1 MTLLYNRK
9 PYVHIRKKLRNDLTY
24 AEKKLWYQLQ
34 NKNLAGYEFRRQ
46 YGVGKFILD
55 FFCVKARLGI
65 EIDGDS
71 HFENG
76 ADKKDFQRQKF
87 VESVGIKILRF
98 TNNEVY
104 HNMEG
109 VLNIIAKNLPPP
121 APPYKGGKE

>member
-9 PYVHIRKKLRNDLTY
+9 PYVHIRKKLRNDITG
-24 AEKKLWYQLQ
+24 AEKKLWYHLQ
-34 NKNLAGYEFRRQ
+34 NKNLAGYKFRRQ

-87 VESVGIKILRF
+87 IESVGIKILRF

-104 HNMEG
+104 HNMEE
-109 VLNIIAKNLPPP
+109 VLNIIAQNLPPP
-121 APPYKGGKE
+121 APPYKGGEE